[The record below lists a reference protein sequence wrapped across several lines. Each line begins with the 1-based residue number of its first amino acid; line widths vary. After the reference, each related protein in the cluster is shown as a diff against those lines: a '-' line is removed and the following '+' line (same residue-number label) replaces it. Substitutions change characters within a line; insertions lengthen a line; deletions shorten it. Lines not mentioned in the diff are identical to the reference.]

1 MTSKNSLGFDDF
13 TDYTGTLRG
22 DELHFITQAF
32 ELLEVNANN
41 AIIKVH
47 IIKKLKEFVDYNK
60 FDWNTDKF
68 ETVMLKK
75 GTMVLNHS
83 DGKTYGLPEAVNV
96 RVIRSELQGD

>member
-32 ELLEVNANN
+32 ELMEKNANN

-47 IIKKLKEFVDYNK
+47 ITKKLKEGVK
-60 FDWNTDKF
+60 
-68 ETVMLKK
+68 
-75 GTMVLNHS
+75 
-83 DGKTYGLPEAVNV
+83 
-96 RVIRSELQGD
+96 Q